1 MEGSMS
7 EVRVRFAPSPT
18 GYFHLGSARSLL
30 FNWLFAR
37 RHGGKFILRI
47 EDTDRTRYH
56 PEAVPDMLAGIRWLG
71 LDWDEGPE
79 VEGPYGPYYQSQRLH
94 LYQQYAQ
101 QLLDAGHAYKC
112 FCTPEELEQ
121 RRQEQ
126 QRRSQTQ
133 GYDRRCR
140 DLTPAQIAAKE
151 AQGLVPVIRLKAPLS
166 GETAFHDVIRGEI
179 RVQNEQIDDLILLK
193 SDGFPTYHLGV
204 VVDDHLM
211 HISHVLRADEW
222 IPTTP
227 HRQLIYQAF
236 GWTPPVYAHL
246 PVILSPTGQGKMSKR
261 KTVGADGRVHDVMI
275 RDFRAAGYLPEA
287 MFNFLALIGWAY
299 DDKTE
304 ILSREQIIASFDLA
318 HVSSAPARFSYEKL
332 DWMNGIYIRGLDAD
346 DLAARVLPFLTAAG
360 LDADIDTVQRIAP
373 LIQERLVKLSD
384 AVEWT
389 DFFFLDELHYE
400 PHALVQKKMTVEQ
413 AYLVLEASHDVL
425 STLSSFD
432 EPLLEKALRATVTAT
447 DLKSRQF
454 FGTLRIAVTGKQ
466 VAPPLFGTLAIL
478 GREVVLQR
486 LAQALAL
493 LQEM

>member
-1 MEGSMS
+1 MS
-7 EVRVRFAPSPT
+7 DVRVRFAPSPT

-56 PEAVPDMLAGIRWLG
+56 PEAVPDMLEGIRWLG

-79 VEGPYGPYYQSQRLH
+79 VDGPYGPYYQSQRLH

-121 RRQEQ
+121 RRKEQ
-126 QRRSQTQ
+126 HRRGETQ

-140 DLTPAQIAAKE
+140 DLTPEQIAARE
-151 AQGLVPVIRLKAPLS
+151 AQGLVPVIRLKAPVS
-166 GETAFHDVIRGEI
+166 GETAFHDVMRGEI
-179 RVQNEQIDDLILLK
+179 RVRNEQIDDLILLK
-193 SDGFPTYHLGV
+193 SDGFPTYHLAV

-211 HISHVLRADEW
+211 RISHVLRADEW

-261 KTVGADGRVHDVMI
+261 KTVGADGQVHDVMI
-275 RDFRAAGYLPEA
+275 RDFRDAGYLPEA
-287 MFNFLALIGWAY
+287 MFNFLALIGWSY

-304 ILSREQIIASFDLA
+304 ILSREQIIGNFDLA
-318 HVSSAPARFSYEKL
+318 HVSSAPARFSYDKL
-332 DWMNGIYIRGLDAD
+332 DWMNGIYIRSLEFD
-346 DLAARVLPFLTAAG
+346 DLAVRILPFLRRGG
-360 LDADIDTVQRIAP
+360 LDADIDTVRRIVP

-384 AVEWT
+384 AADWV
-389 DFFFLDELHYE
+389 DFFFLDDVQYE
-400 PHALVQKKMTVEQ
+400 PQALVQKKMTVEQ
-413 AYLVLEASHDVL
+413 ARQVLIAAQRALGELDCFEPEAIE
-425 STLSSFD
+425 T
-432 EPLLEKALRATVTAT
+432 ALRALAAESG
-447 DLKSRQF
+447 LKAGAF
-454 FGTLRIAVTGKQ
+454 FGTLRIACSGKQ

-478 GREVVLQR
+478 GRDKVLQR
-486 LAQALAL
+486 LGQAQALL
-493 LQEM
+493 EEM